1 VVGSP
6 LFQPYKT
13 MTKKNKVR
21 QHAIANSFEKH
32 LRSLDALLDAL
43 GADTLHNACQKVDKL
58 QNEIKK
64 EKLKSEEYLQ
74 LTQTNDHGEAKQRV
88 RALMNKAGATKV
100 ALIALIE
107 KYNLD
112 ASFLRGIGD
121 MWDKQGEG
129 RDQLKVFASM
139 EKKLEHQRRIVTEA
153 YTYMLELVEQKA
165 AEANYTWEQT
175 LEVITVWHDEM
186 KERFHELTALEFW
199 QEYKGNMLNLNLKL
213 NQEEKT
219 VNLAEA
225 KTYCE
230 EFYPAL
236 LLTQTFANPE
246 DLGTVSIYT
255 MNVWGEIHSKALGRT
270 NPEEKRNELYE
281 LARTVMKT
289 AIFRK
294 AIQAEG
300 IEGDEAHPT
309 TERYSLIEQLITLDE
324 FSPYGK
330 NLSINENTELDDI
343 LNEFI
348 SLTFQV

>member
-1 VVGSP
+1 MVGSP

-21 QHAIANSFEKH
+21 QHAIANSFGKH

-100 ALIALIE
+100 ALTE
-107 KYNLD
+107 KYSLD
-112 ASFLRGIGD
+112 ASFLDGIGD
-121 MWDKQGEG
+121 LWDKQGEG

-139 EKKLEHQRRIVTEA
+139 EKKLEHQRRMVSEA

-165 AEANYTWEQT
+165 AETNYTWEQT
-175 LEVITVWHDEM
+175 LEVITVWHEEM

-199 QEYKGNMLNLNLKL
+199 QEYKGNMLNLDLKL

-225 KTYCE
+225 KKYCE
-230 EFYPAL
+230 EYYPAL
-236 LLTQTFANPE
+236 LLTQTFANSE
-246 DLGTVSIYT
+246 NLGTVPLYT
-255 MNVWGEIHSKALGRT
+255 MNKWGEIYAKAIQIPYPKERR
-270 NPEEKRNELYE
+270 KELFN
-281 LARTVMKT
+281 LARAVMKK

-294 AIQAEG
+294 AEG
-300 IEGDEAHPT
+300 AT
-309 TERYSLIEQLITLDE
+309 ATASIEQDNLLEQLLTADE
-324 FSPYGK
+324 YNPYEKTTGIDETTQ
-330 NLSINENTELDDI
+330 LEDI

-348 SLTFQV
+348 SLTYQV